1 MQRYPVR
8 RTIAKS
14 INHLDPLILSLS
26 KDGLTGAVHGSTGHH
41 ERKLEDFAIVLTRFG
56 SRVTVGRAMRYHRGS
71 SGCATSEQLGP
82 DTMKRKTVG
91 IGIIVILA
99 AAILFGTVGSVMEVV
114 AATSAP
120 TSPTEGE
127 YVARLA
133 PTTDE
138 NPALEAL
145 KYACPFH

>member
-1 MQRYPVR
+1 
-8 RTIAKS
+8 
-14 INHLDPLILSLS
+14 
-26 KDGLTGAVHGSTGHH
+26 
-41 ERKLEDFAIVLTRFG
+41 
-56 SRVTVGRAMRYHRGS
+56 
-71 SGCATSEQLGP
+71 
-82 DTMKRKTVG
+82 MKRKTVG

-120 TSPTEGE
+120 PAPREGE

-133 PTTDE
+133 TDE

>member
-1 MQRYPVR
+1 M
-8 RTIAKS
+8 
-14 INHLDPLILSLS
+14 N
-26 KDGLTGAVHGSTGHH
+26 G
-41 ERKLEDFAIVLTRFG
+41 
-56 SRVTVGRAMRYHRGS
+56 
-71 SGCATSEQLGP
+71 QLGP

-99 AAILFGTVGSVMEVV
+99 GAILFGTVGSVMEVV

-120 TSPTEGE
+120 TSPREGE

>member
-1 MQRYPVR
+1 
-8 RTIAKS
+8 
-14 INHLDPLILSLS
+14 
-26 KDGLTGAVHGSTGHH
+26 
-41 ERKLEDFAIVLTRFG
+41 
-56 SRVTVGRAMRYHRGS
+56 
-71 SGCATSEQLGP
+71 
-82 DTMKRKTVG
+82 MKRKTVG

-99 AAILFGTVGSVMEVV
+99 GAILFGTVGSVMEVV

-120 TSPTEGE
+120 AALSEGE

-133 PTTDE
+133 PATNE